1 MSVTGKRMRKNPH
14 GWMLAAVLLL
24 AAAGLLAVHSHQTAA
39 VPPEE
44 PAQEEPSVTVIPAE
58 PELPELPE
66 EPVEEDP
73 VPEKPWGPVAE
84 SAPVDDSYFD
94 DVAFVGDS
102 RTDGF
107 RLYSGLNRGTY
118 FCVTGETVASATEL
132 ENWKGENGKKVSL
145 AEAVAA
151 ADCGRIYLM
160 LGVNELG
167 WKGTDIFRGHAENL
181 IRRLK
186 ADHPDA
192 ELVIQSLLPVS
203 AEQDT
208 KGAYVNNQRILAY
221 NQVWRELAEENGC
234 AYVDVAKALT
244 GEDGCLP
251 EELSFDGVHLNRAG
265 CRLWLNYLRTHSV
278 AGKVPRESASAQ
290 TESEEAGP
298 APAPTESE
306 RP

>member
-1 MSVTGKRMRKNPH
+1 MAGCWLRCCC
-14 GWMLAAVLLL
+14 WWLL
-24 AAAGLLAVHSHQTAA
+24 ACWRYIPTRRRRSRGGAGTGGAVRNGDPRGTGIA
-39 VPPEE
+39 VE
-44 PAQEEPSVTVIPAE
+44 
-58 PELPELPE
+58 E
-66 EPVEEDP
+66 EPVPEE
-73 VPEKPWGPVAE
+73 PWGPVAE

-107 RLYSGLNRGTY
+107 RLYSGLDRGTY

-151 ADCGRIYLM
+151 ADCGKIYLM

-203 AEQDT
+203 TEQDA
-208 KGAYVNNQRILAY
+208 KGSYVNN
-221 NQVWRELAEENGC
+221 NGFWPTNVWRSWQKETA
-234 AYVDVAKALT
+234 
-244 GEDGCLP
+244 
-251 EELSFDGVHLNRAG
+251 
-265 CRLWLNYLRTHSV
+265 
-278 AGKVPRESASAQ
+278 
-290 TESEEAGP
+290 
-298 APAPTESE
+298 APM
-306 RP
+306 

>member
-1 MSVTGKRMRKNPH
+1 MTGKRMRKNPH

-24 AAAGLLAVHSHQTAA
+24 VAAGLLAVHSRQTAA

-44 PAQEEPSVTVIPAE
+44 PVQKEPPVMVIPAE
-58 PELPELPE
+58 PELPE

-73 VPEKPWGPVAE
+73 VPEEPWGPVAE

-151 ADCGRIYLM
+151 ADCGKIYLM

-192 ELVIQSLLPVS
+192 ELVHEAAIGKI
-203 AEQDT
+203 AGEQIIKLMT
-208 KGAYVNNQRILAY
+208 LGLNEQ
-221 NQVWRELAEENGC
+221 EAEETILQGFL
-234 AYVDVAKALT
+234 K
-244 GEDGCLP
+244 
-251 EELSFDGVHLNRAG
+251 
-265 CRLWLNYLRTHSV
+265 
-278 AGKVPRESASAQ
+278 
-290 TESEEAGP
+290 
-298 APAPTESE
+298 
-306 RP
+306 

>member
-24 AAAGLLAVHSHQTAA
+24 AAAGLLAVHSHQTAE

-66 EPVEEDP
+66 GPVEEEP

-151 ADCGRIYLM
+151 ADCGKIYLM

-203 AEQDT
+203 TEQDA
-208 KGAYVNNQRILAY
+208 KGSYVNNQRILAY
-221 NQVWRELAEENGC
+221 NQVWRELAEENGY
-234 AYVDVAKALT
+234 AYVDVAEALT
-244 GEDGCLP
+244 GEDGCRR
-251 EELSFDGVHLNRAG
+251 N
-265 CRLWLNYLRTHSV
+265 
-278 AGKVPRESASAQ
+278 
-290 TESEEAGP
+290 
-298 APAPTESE
+298 
-306 RP
+306 

>member
-66 EPVEEDP
+66 GPVEEEP

-151 ADCGRIYLM
+151 ADCGKIYLM

-192 ELVIQSLLPVS
+192 KLVIQSLLPVS
-203 AEQDT
+203 TEQDA
-208 KGAYVNNQRILAY
+208 KGSYVNNQRILAY

-234 AYVDVAKALT
+234 AYVDVAEALA

-265 CRLWLNYLRTHSV
+265 CRLWLDYLRTHSV
-278 AGKVPRESASAQ
+278 AGKVPGESASQ
-290 TESEEAGP
+290 TESEEASP
-298 APAPTESE
+298 APAPSETEQ
-306 RP
+306 P

>member
-1 MSVTGKRMRKNPH
+1 M
-14 GWMLAAVLLL
+14 
-24 AAAGLLAVHSHQTAA
+24 
-39 VPPEE
+39 
-44 PAQEEPSVTVIPAE
+44 
-58 PELPELPE
+58 
-66 EPVEEDP
+66 
-73 VPEKPWGPVAE
+73 
-84 SAPVDDSYFD
+84 DDSYFD

-145 AEAVAA
+145 AEAVAG
-151 ADCGRIYLM
+151 ADCGKIYLM

-203 AEQDT
+203 TEQDA
-208 KGAYVNNQRILAY
+208 KGSYVNNQRILAY

-234 AYVDVAKALT
+234 AYVDVAEALT

-265 CRLWLNYLRTHSV
+265 CRLWLDYLRTHSV
-278 AGKVPRESASAQ
+278 AEEAPKEPVPAQ
-290 TESEEAGP
+290 TEPEEAGP

-306 RP
+306 WP

>member
-1 MSVTGKRMRKNPH
+1 VSVTGKRMRKNPH

-24 AAAGLLAVHSHQTAA
+24 AAAGLLAVHSHQTAE

-66 EPVEEDP
+66 GPVEEDP
-73 VPEKPWGPVAE
+73 VPEEPWGPVAE

-151 ADCGRIYLM
+151 ADCGKIYLM

-203 AEQDT
+203 AEQDA
-208 KGAYVNNQRILAY
+208 KGSYVNNQRILAY

-234 AYVDVAKALT
+234 AYVDVAEALT

-265 CRLWLNYLRTHSV
+265 CRLWLDYLRTHSV
-278 AGKVPRESASAQ
+278 AGKAPKEPAPAQ
-290 TESEEAGP
+290 TESE
-298 APAPTESE
+298 